1 MLRRMRGRRSEYG
14 GDRSRASAKTS
25 DDTPGGGARQLGV
38 APGDRLV
45 IEMDAD
51 RPGEV
56 RLRPVRR
63 SYAGALGGVFGSAA
77 EVTRYLQEER
87 ASWSE

>member
-1 MLRRMRGRRSEYG
+1 MRLVSTVEIEVGLRPKHQLTLPE
-14 GDRSRASAKTS
+14 AA
-25 DDTPGGGARQLGV
+25 ARQLGV
-38 APGDRLV
+38 EPGDRLV
-45 IEMDAD
+45 IELDAD

-63 SYAGALGGVFGSAA
+63 SYAGALGGIFGTAGEA
-77 EVTRYLQEER
+77 ERYLQEER